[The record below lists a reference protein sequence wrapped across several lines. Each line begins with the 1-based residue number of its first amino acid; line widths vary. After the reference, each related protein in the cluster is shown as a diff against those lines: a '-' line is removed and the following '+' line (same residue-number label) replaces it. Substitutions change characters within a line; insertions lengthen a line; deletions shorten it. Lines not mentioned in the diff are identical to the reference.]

1 MGVVSFLKSRLG
13 RPPELSTGCVFTLGA
28 PAPEQDLWRVC
39 QIQPYVGI
47 PHARIEQLA
56 TGITKTIAVSAL
68 IGDRT
73 FKVVRPNGMES
84 ARTTH

>member
-1 MGVVSFLKSRLG
+1 MAIVSFLKSRFG
-13 RPPELSTGCVFTLGA
+13 RPPELSTGSVFAIGGA
-28 PAPEQDLWRVC
+28 LDQDLWRVC

-68 IGDRT
+68 LGDRT
-73 FKVVRPNGMES
+73 FKVVQPSG
-84 ARTTH
+84 T

>member
-1 MGVVSFLKSRLG
+1 MGVVSFLKSRFV
-13 RPPELSTGCVFTLGA
+13 RPPELATGCVFAIGDM
-28 PAPEQDLWRVC
+28 PDEDLWRVC

-68 IGDRT
+68 VSDRT
-73 FKVVRPNGMES
+73 FKVVRSDS
-84 ARTTH
+84 AGQRPVHH

>member
-1 MGVVSFLKSRLG
+1 MGVVSFLKSRLV
-13 RPPELSTGCVFTLGA
+13 RPPELSTGCVFAIGDM
-28 PAPEQDLWRVC
+28 PDEDLWRVC

-68 IGDRT
+68 VSDRT
-73 FKVVRPNGMES
+73 FKVVRSDS
-84 ARTTH
+84 AGQKPVHH